1 MNNETKIGISF
12 DNVVKGSTELE
23 KYAERLNTIK
33 AALSGMDKGTLQ
45 AVKSSSKDVK
55 DISDHTKNIDRNL
68 GLAFNY
74 TAMRTAA
81 RMISGIGRAMRT
93 LTEQS
98 SGYLEDF
105 NLFQVAFNGNYQSA
119 EKFVNKLSE
128 MYGLD
133 EDWLIRTT
141 GLFKQMSNSM
151 GLASD
156 EGEKLSK
163 LLTQMS
169 IDISSLYNVDVNR
182 ASQVLQSSLAGQT
195 KPIRGLTG
203 GDITQATLQTTLD
216 KIDTGKAVKDLDYAE
231 KRLLIIISLTDQ
243 LSESAGDWGR
253 TLESPANQTRILE
266 EQWIRLTRAIG
277 NLFLPT
283 LAKVLPY
290 LNAILMVITE
300 IINSIASLFGY
311 DLGDYDYFDSSISSA
326 YDFDDALGTVGDSI
340 DKVKKKMSG
349 LRGFDKLN
357 NMTTPSQTNSGGS
370 GSVRGGGINP
380 NIMKAFNK
388 AYDDYLKK
396 LDETKM
402 KATEIRDKIMDWLG
416 FTKELDP
423 VTGKVTWHLREGVQ
437 RIHLITA
444 GIGILVGLNLFQ
456 KIVNLA
462 AGTSRL
468 NKLLG
473 IGGLAGVGTE
483 AAQKMATF
491 NSVMSKIKITIAGVT
506 LGILGTKGLYKAFK
520 NVSSATDTS
529 NKNVVRFG
537 VSLAS
542 MIAGGALAGSSFGA
556 LGASIGALTGA
567 LGAGITAIVGWNAG
581 LTELANSKIF
591 GTLSVS
597 VSDWTNMLNN
607 SSLSIDTYSAKMEAA
622 KSKVN
627 DLDTSF
633 QNNMNTLGEYLIQYG
648 DFGKTITDED
658 LPKFTEALE
667 GAAKNATDIIDTNV
681 TYNAGVLKS
690 ALSGASTLTD
700 EEVSGMIKS
709 IYTQGENEK
718 NEVQRIKNEVYQIR
732 AKANG
737 EHRNLNLE
745 EEADVAN
752 HMAELTKIETGEVQT
767 ANSELDYLHRK
778 FNDDYT
784 TLDENSYK
792 SWAEA
797 KENYRKTESEKIQ
810 KRYDAELLALD
821 TSYKGKSKKD
831 GTYQKAYDEIVKRRE
846 DSEKELS
853 TALEGYDNKIYK
865 DLANTYTKIEG
876 KTDDA
881 SNRQRK
887 TIENIFERDLNIK
900 DGKLISQFAKIG
912 SKAGRMC
919 AENFVTGI
927 NSKEIKLKINTK
939 NTDRNG
945 NLPLIA
951 SAYSRYATGG
961 FPPVGQMFIAG
972 EKGAELVGSV
982 GGKTF
987 VANQNQ
993 MGDFLS
999 KNFGGNGGSKQP
1011 ATFNI
1016 YLDHNHKLGSYVLED
1031 LTDKAI
1037 ANGKP
1042 ITIGA

>member
-55 DISDHTKNIDRNL
+55 DISGHTKNIDRNL

-169 IDISSLYNVDVNR
+169 IDISSLYNVDVNK

-266 EQWIRLTRAIG
+266 EQWARLTRAVG

-311 DLGDYDYFDSSISSA
+311 DLEDYDYFDSSISSA

-370 GSVRGGGINP
+370 GSVGGGGINP

-416 FTKELDP
+416 FAKEIDP
-423 VTGKVTWHLREGVQ
+423 VTGKTVFKLRDGVQ
-437 RIHLITA
+437 RIHLIA
-444 GIGILVGLNLFQ
+444 AAIGILVGLKLIKRIGNL
-456 KIVNLA
+456 I

-473 IGGLAGVGTE
+473 IGGLAGAGKE
-483 AAQKMATF
+483 AAEKMATF
-491 NSVMSKIKITIAGVT
+491 NKVIGKIQRAFAG
-506 LGILGTKGLYKAFK
+506 LGIVIIGTLASYKSAYEAQKKYAKGTKNITKETGLFA
-520 NVSSATDTS
+520 
-529 NKNVVRFG
+529 G
-537 VSLAS
+537 SLATTA
-542 MIAGGALAGSSFGA
+542 AGGALLGSAFGKWGIIIGGAAGALVGLASGLKAAHDATIDAKLDKLFGDITISTDQWSEALNRSGVTLTSIKPTYDTLKSSITDLDTQFNEGYQTLGRYAFQFGA
-556 LGASIGALTGA
+556 LGQQVSKDDLPKMQKALEQTSNSAKSIVMKNTEYLTN
-567 LGAGITAIVGWNAG
+567 GITDFFKN
-581 LTELANSKIF
+581 T
-591 GTLSVS
+591 
-597 VSDWTNMLNN
+597 
-607 SSLSIDTYSAKMEAA
+607 SSLSATEQAQILKNITENGQQQITTIDGHQNAINEILNNA
-622 KSKVN
+622 VN
-627 DLDTSF
+627 EHR
-633 QNNMNTLGEYLIQYG
+633 Q
-648 DFGKTITDED
+648 
-658 LPKFTEALE
+658 
-667 GAAKNATDIIDTNV
+667 
-681 TYNAGVLKS
+681 
-690 ALSGASTLTD
+690 LTD
-700 EEVSGMIKS
+700 EE
-709 IYTQGENEK
+709 YK
-718 NEVQRIKNEVYQIR
+718 NMV
-732 AKANG
+732 
-737 EHRNLNLE
+737 EHLAAMKQL
-745 EEADVAN
+745 
-752 HMAELTKIETGEVQT
+752 ETGEVSST
-767 ANSELDYLHRK
+767 CSELEYLQST
-778 FNDDYT
+778 FNDNIGNLNTESYDNWIKARDQYEKEQKKIIQENYDTQHTMLDTLKNKNLITADEYNKSIKDLNNKRKEDEKNLQT
-784 TLDENSYK
+784 TLDGYNNQMAANLLSK
-792 SWAEA
+792 FGDVSKGSDKAS
-797 KENYRKTESEKIQ
+797 KEVRKK
-810 KRYDAELLALD
+810 L
-821 TSYKGKSKKD
+821 
-831 GTYQKAYDEIVKRRE
+831 E
-846 DSEKELS
+846 DMLK
-853 TALEGYDNKIYK
+853 N
-865 DLANTYTKIEG
+865 
-876 KTDDA
+876 
-881 SNRQRK
+881 
-887 TIENIFERDLNIK
+887 LNINT
-900 DGKLISQFAKIG
+900 DSLISQLE
-912 SKAGRMC
+912 SAGNTGGDKL
-919 AENFVTGI
+919 ASSLFSTFTTKVNGHKVKVTTLADGTV
-927 NSKEIKLKINTK
+927 SFK
-939 NTDRNG
+939 G
-945 NLPLIA
+945 
-951 SAYSRYATGG
+951 YATGG

-999 KNFGGNGGSKQP
+999 KNFGGNGGSKQS